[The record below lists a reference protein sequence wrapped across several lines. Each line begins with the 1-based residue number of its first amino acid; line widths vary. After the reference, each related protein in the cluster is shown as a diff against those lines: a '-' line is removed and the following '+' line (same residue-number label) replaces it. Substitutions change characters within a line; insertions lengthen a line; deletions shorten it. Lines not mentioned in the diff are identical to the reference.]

1 MVAWKSQPFF
11 WALRYI
17 VLFHHFIVLYSS
29 LSSIRYPGY
38 HLCWCPPCCA
48 LQKAGFQ
55 QANHLAVPRFFG
67 QHFRVFGDS
76 IHGFLGTQSTRIC
89 SSFETAVL
97 KRGFAIARENRRKR
111 GAAHV
116 ATHVWTTKLCQSL
129 YLIQSRRCLVLE
141 RLTFERGFYQHS
153 AHTRRAY
160 DKPRSSANLSLM
172 VHVWFPN
179 MLDHF

>member
-1 MVAWKSQPFF
+1 MPFENF
-11 WALRYI
+11 TMRMDGGLEKPPS
-17 VLFHHFIVLYSS
+17 VLMPTL
-29 LSSIRYPGY
+29 
-38 HLCWCPPCCA
+38 LCPA
-48 LQKAGFQ
+48 AVK

-116 ATHVWTTKLCQSL
+116 ATHV
-129 YLIQSRRCLVLE
+129 
-141 RLTFERGFYQHS
+141 
-153 AHTRRAY
+153 
-160 DKPRSSANLSLM
+160 
-172 VHVWFPN
+172 
-179 MLDHF
+179 